1 MKKRLYIKPFDLK
14 ADDVL
19 LIEDFSIDF
28 SDIQSICLLGESGS
42 GKGVLLKTIRKY
54 SPDCVSFYLG
64 EESSTKNYQKEL
76 SYEERTIEEKSLID
90 EICRQ
95 SFGIKKKIGLLKCLF
110 SAQDYFFSDDLHS
123 FLNHAEFIKVFDYI
137 IGKGMLFFYATSCI
151 EDSPSFDYL
160 MIVKNQKIA
169 IEGKTI
175 SVLKEEKMLKTLGY
189 ALPFYVNM
197 SIQLGYYGLLK
208 KICFTKEELEAAL
221 WK

>member
-1 MKKRLYIKPFDLK
+1 
-14 ADDVL
+14 
-19 LIEDFSIDF
+19 
-28 SDIQSICLLGESGS
+28 
-42 GKGVLLKTIRKY
+42 
-54 SPDCVSFYLG
+54 
-64 EESSTKNYQKEL
+64 
-76 SYEERTIEEKSLID
+76 
-90 EICRQ
+90 
-95 SFGIKKKIGLLKCLF
+95 
-110 SAQDYFFSDDLHS
+110 
-123 FLNHAEFIKVFDYI
+123 
-137 IGKGMLFFYATSCI
+137 MLFFYATSCI

-208 KICFTKEELEAAL
+208 QICFTKEELEAAL